1 MEKIKELIRYGIV
14 GVMTTLVNY
23 IVYYICLKLN
33 INWLISN
40 SLAWIAAVIFAY
52 VTNRNM
58 VFHSKNDVKKEC
70 MEFFG
75 MRFITLIVEN
85 ILLGI
90 CIDGIGLS
98 NLISKI
104 VVSLGTV
111 IANYALC
118 KSHIFSSKGGFLYE

>member
-1 MEKIKELIRYGIV
+1 M
-14 GVMTTLVNY
+14 
-23 IVYYICLKLN
+23 
-33 INWLISN
+33 ISN

-70 MEFFG
+70 IEFFG
-75 MRFITLIVEN
+75 LRFITLIVEN

-104 VVSLGTV
+104 VVSLVTV
-111 IANYALC
+111 ITNYALC